1 MHLSLDGVKSVNC
14 SLTPDKNIIIESGR
28 VAGETN
34 GSVLV
39 KYEDTIILV
48 TCCESKEPKQD
59 IDFFPLTVDF
69 EERLY
74 SVGRI
79 PGSYNRREGKPSDKA
94 ILSSRLIDRPIRPLF
109 PKGYYNDVQI
119 VATVLSSDQ
128 VNPPDVLAILGASAA
143 IELAGLPFQ
152 GPIGGVRVA
161 LDKDQFI
168 VNPTYEQIDN
178 SPLDLV
184 IAGTENAII
193 MIEAGATFVKEETI
207 LAGIAFGHE
216 HIKTQVAAQRE
227 LTKLFNVTKREFV
240 SLEDDNELMELV
252 TKLAE
257 EKISESIEAKLKD
270 KKAREA
276 IVDVALNKIKEHFE
290 SLADDDPQKGKAKEA
305 QAYARKLEKKL
316 MRKQIME
323 QGVRIDGR
331 VCNEIRPIWC
341 QNGVL
346 PRAHGSAIFT
356 RGSTQAL
363 SVVTLGSGYDAKP
376 LDSIWLEK
384 EQTYFHNYNFPAY
397 SVGEARPARSPG
409 RREIGHGALAERAI
423 IPALPSQDDFPY
435 VIRVVSD
442 ILSSNGSTSMA
453 STCGSTLSLMDA
465 GVPLKQPIAGIA
477 MGLILEDGKCAILSD
492 IQGVEDFLGDMDFK
506 VTGSHDGVT
515 AIQLDLKLQQGI
527 SLQVLKVALDQALVG
542 RQHILGKM
550 LETLPSHK
558 EEMSPYAPRLLTMQV
573 NPDEIGGLIGPGG
586 KTIKKIIEDSGVEK
600 IDITDDGRVV
610 IVGTGSA
617 AEAAKQILESMTLKV
632 ESGQEYRG
640 TIVRKIQIGIFVEL
654 APGKVGLLK
663 LGGGGNDRGRGGF
676 RGRND
681 RGRGRGR
688 YDNRRDDRN
697 DRRDNNRNEQQP
709 RNTEY
714 DHFEVGQE
722 VIALVDGTDPK
733 GRIDLVSIRA
743 IEPDPVAV

>member
-14 SLTPDKNIIIESGR
+14 SLTPEKNIIIESGR

-34 GSVLV
+34 GSVLI
-39 KYEDTIILV
+39 KCEDTIILV
-48 TCCESKEPKQD
+48 TCCESKEPKPD

-109 PKGYYNDVQI
+109 PKGYFNDVQI

-161 LDKDQFI
+161 LKKDQFL
-168 VNPTYEQIDN
+168 VNPTYEEINN

-184 IAGTENAII
+184 VAGTENAII
-193 MIEAGATFVKEETI
+193 MIEAGASFVKEETI
-207 LAGIAFGHE
+207 LAAIDFGHK
-216 HIKTQVAAQRE
+216 HIKTQVACQKE
-227 LTKLFNVTKREFV
+227 LSSLFNVEKKDFISPE
-240 SLEDDNELMELV
+240 EDKELLELV
-252 TKLAE
+252 SGIAKDKLTESVESKIKDRKRRESIAE
-257 EKISESIEAKLKD
+257 EAY
-270 KKAREA
+270 KK
-276 IVDVALNKIKEHFE
+276 VKEHFE
-290 SLADDDPQKGKAKEA
+290 SLTDDNPLKEKAKEA
-305 QAYARKLEKKL
+305 QAYTKKFEKQL

-323 QGVRIDGR
+323 KGERIDGR
-331 VCNEIRPIWC
+331 VCNEIRPIWSEV
-341 QNGVL
+341 GFL

-356 RGSTQAL
+356 RGSTQTL

-409 RREIGHGALAERAI
+409 RREIGHGALAERAL
-423 IPALPSQDDFPY
+423 IPALPSKDDFPY

-442 ILSSNGSTSMA
+442 ILGSNGSTSMA

-477 MGLILEDGKCAILSD
+477 MGLIWEEGKCAILSD

-515 AIQLDLKLQQGI
+515 AIQLDLKLPQGV
-527 SLQVLKVALDQALVG
+527 SLQVLKVALDQALIG
-542 RQHILGKM
+542 RQHILSKM

-558 EEMSPYAPRLLTMQV
+558 TELSSFAPRLLTMQV

-600 IDITDDGRVV
+600 IDITDDGKVV
-610 IVGTGSA
+610 IVGNGSA
-617 AEAAKQILESMTLKV
+617 AESAQKVLESMTMKI
-632 ESGQEYRG
+632 ESGQEYKG
-640 TIVRKIQIGIFVEL
+640 VIVRKLPIGIFVEL
-654 APGKVGLLK
+654 APGKVGMLRLAS
-663 LGGGGNDRGRGGF
+663 GGNDRGRGRGGF

-681 RGRGRGR
+681 RGRGRDR
-688 YDNRRDDRN
+688 Y
-697 DRRDNNRNEQQP
+697 NNRENQSDQP
-709 RNTEY
+709 RNTAY
-714 DHFEVGQE
+714 DHFEIGQE
-722 VIALVDGTDPK
+722 VIVLVDGTDPK
-733 GRIDLVSIRA
+733 GRIDLVSIKA
-743 IEPDPVAV
+743 IEAEQV